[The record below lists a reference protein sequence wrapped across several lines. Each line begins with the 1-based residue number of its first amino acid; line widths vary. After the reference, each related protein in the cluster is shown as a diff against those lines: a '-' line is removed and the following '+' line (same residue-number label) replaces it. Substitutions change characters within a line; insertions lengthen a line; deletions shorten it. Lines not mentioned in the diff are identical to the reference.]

1 MNQSVL
7 ELTVNTTGK
16 EHRLLQRDILSL
28 EHMYLSVMLKGS
40 TAHSRLVSD
49 YRLIIYLS
57 GIKHFIVLMVRLATR
72 IKRLLLCLC
81 VSATVPLDT
90 VGVWTAED
98 RRGQEPGL
106 HLVLNPETVTDQ
118 VRLQFY
124 PAKKRSW
131 ALFLNW
137 WEFEDICNILCE
149 EQEARM
155 KCQDDVWHKHCVWVV
170 EADRNP
176 VRAQL
181 KYL

>member
-1 MNQSVL
+1 MYINNLCGLVNVFQMNQSVL
-7 ELTVNTTGK
+7 ELTVNTTDK
-16 EHRLLQRDILSL
+16 EHRLLQRGILSL
-28 EHMYLSVMLKGS
+28 EHMCLSVMLKDS

-57 GIKHFIVLMVRLATR
+57 GIKHFIVLMVRLATH
-72 IKRLLLCLC
+72 IKRLLLRLC

-124 PAKKRSW
+124 PAKNALGPFFFINESLKTYLTSYVRS
-131 ALFLNW
+131 
-137 WEFEDICNILCE
+137 
-149 EQEARM
+149 R
-155 KCQDDVWHKHCVWVV
+155 K
-170 EADRNP
+170 P
-176 VRAQL
+176 G
-181 KYL
+181 